1 MRILFTELVGI
12 QSGPTDYERSSCVQ
26 RSEPK
31 GDDGPEVAAGLGVRG
46 TDYSD
51 AVEVV
56 RNAEGWTDNP
66 ENTTTWRRGL
76 SRARRVIRSNRGL
89 LNTLAGHLSIDGI
102 LPKEKILD
110 ILRGKVKSA

>member
-1 MRILFTELVGI
+1 
-12 QSGPTDYERSSCVQ
+12 
-26 RSEPK
+26 
-31 GDDGPEVAAGLGVRG
+31 
-46 TDYSD
+46 
-51 AVEVV
+51 
-56 RNAEGWTDNP
+56 
-66 ENTTTWRRGL
+66 L